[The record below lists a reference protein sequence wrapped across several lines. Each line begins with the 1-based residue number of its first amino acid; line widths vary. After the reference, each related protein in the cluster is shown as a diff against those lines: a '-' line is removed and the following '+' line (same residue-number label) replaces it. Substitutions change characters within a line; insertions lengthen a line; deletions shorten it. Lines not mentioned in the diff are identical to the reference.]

1 MEETELRTSFI
12 VGGNRIEV
20 NFIDGGNIIEDK
32 FYWWLGS
39 TFVVGLRGLL
49 HHQPMD
55 GGRKQNRGQVLLMEE
70 T

>member
-32 FYWWLGS
+32 FY
-39 TFVVGLRGLL
+39 
-49 HHQPMD
+49 
-55 GGRKQNRGQVLLMEE
+55 
-70 T
+70 